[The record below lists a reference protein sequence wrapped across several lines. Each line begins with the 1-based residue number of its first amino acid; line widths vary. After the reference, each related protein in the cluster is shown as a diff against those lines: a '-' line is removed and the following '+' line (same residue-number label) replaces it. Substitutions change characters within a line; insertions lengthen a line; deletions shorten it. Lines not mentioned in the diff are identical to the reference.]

1 MQGNHV
7 LVLEE
12 ENGVLCTPYAGLPPA
27 EHPVNKRGNLETR
40 VTASRSLWQV
50 EHDLATE
57 APLAIPVYDLSPR
70 PDEPTNWPQ
79 SLIGRF
85 MRNRRVPAGLDRKG
99 LGSGID
105 DSPPTTVL

>member
-1 MQGNHV
+1 MSSCWRRRTGYFVLRMQVCLLQNT
-7 LVLEE
+7 LATREE
-12 ENGVLCTPYAGLPPA
+12 TW
-27 EHPVNKRGNLETR
+27 KRER
-40 VTASRSLWQV
+40 QQACSLWQV